1 MKGKVRIKGKVRL
14 TLSFYWLRVS
24 HLGSLFLL
32 AITWAR
38 SGPLNCGHLAV
49 DLWMEES
56 PRQKYFIEF

>member
-14 TLSFYWLRVS
+14 TLSFYWLSVS
-24 HLGSLFLL
+24 LL

-49 DLWMEES
+49 DPWMEES